1 MTVLDKGAPY
11 VVDQD
16 YFGYTFDEHR
26 VWADLVRH
34 RHRDLGKFA
43 CREYWEGYEAI
54 GLKDDHL
61 PRISEISER
70 LRERS
75 GWQAIPVSGFLPS
88 DAFFEMLAAR
98 MFPTTIWLRD
108 RDSLEYTPEP
118 DIFHD
123 VFGHLPMYAHKTF
136 ADFLERYGA
145 ICSNV
150 EDPALLERLGR
161 LFWYTV
167 EFGLIVEDG
176 EIRAYGSGILSSR
189 LESRNIREGGCEIQP
204 FDLDE
209 VLQAPVKVDEIH
221 KVLFAIDNFD
231 QVHKAMDE
239 VHRRI
244 ERVVPE
250 KRK

>member
-1 MTVLDKGAPY
+1 MTVLDKAAPY

-16 YFGYTFDEHR
+16 YFSYTFDEHR
-26 VWADLVRH
+26 LWSDLVRH
-34 RHRDLGKFA
+34 RRRELGTFA
-43 CREYWEGYEAI
+43 CREYSEGYDAI
-54 GLKDDHL
+54 GLKDDRL
-61 PRISEISER
+61 PMISQISER

-88 DAFFEMLAAR
+88 NAFFEMLAAR

-108 RDSLEYTPEP
+108 RDSIDYTPEP

-145 ICSNV
+145 ICSKI
-150 EDPALLERLGR
+150 EDPGLLERLGR

-167 EFGLIVEDG
+167 EFGLIVQNG

-189 LESRNIREGGCEIQP
+189 LESQNICEGGCEIQP
-204 FDLDE
+204 FDLDQ
-209 VLQAPVKVDEIH
+209 LLLAPVKVDEIH
-221 KVLFAIDNFD
+221 KVLFAIDDFD
-231 QVHKAMDE
+231 QIHKALDE
-239 VHRRI
+239 VRRRI
-244 ERVVPE
+244 VKMVPE